1 MVFLLI
7 LNLIMMT
14 MLIMTKLK
22 VWCSGRQVLSR
33 ARLLVGPTCV
43 NSFGENRFYQIFIPH
58 YQNNHEHPYDYHSK
72 VCTKM
77 GDIFYAFLIMTII
90 QCMERRR
97 KLESVQSH
105 SHDHLCPKIMMT
117 IIMKTTMILS
127 KWSPV
132 HGAREKKG
140 VRTTSAAAPTLCHLE
155 HTQVDLITILWYQ

>member
-7 LNLIMMT
+7 LNLIMMA

-33 ARLLVGPTCV
+33 ARLLVGRICV

-77 GDIFYAFLIMTII
+77 GEHVVHFRHCKNLFNGQAGHKSWPPHLIDSNLWHLFGIILGLFYHFRYKSKGGMGGGKKSKSA
-90 QCMERRR
+90 RV
-97 KLESVQSH
+97 KSAQS
-105 SHDHLCPKIMMT
+105 
-117 IIMKTTMILS
+117 
-127 KWSPV
+127 
-132 HGAREKKG
+132 
-140 VRTTSAAAPTLCHLE
+140 TSSCFWLF
-155 HTQVDLITILWYQ
+155 WMF